1 MGKSSSLLGLLL
13 TVAILLV
20 SADRSFASERC
31 TIIGTA
37 GPDELTGTPRADLIC
52 GRGGADLIDGRAGDD
67 RLLGGPGADF
77 LNGGP
82 GRDFLDGGAGSD
94 ELHGG
99 PGADRLLGG
108 PGHNRCQD
116 ATVSWALDCHQRRQ
130 AVPQPAY
137 MPFPAPVQPPRIY
150 VPEPV
155 ADTDAPSLQTVEF
168 STENVET
175 AGGAWRVDLSVEAQ
189 DETATAS
196 VRVRIEGPGGLWQEV
211 QLGPGM
217 AEWTELSKRIEVPAA
232 TPVGVYRVT
241 AVTLEDGAGNS
252 VTHGLEW
259 LDAYGL
265 DAHFEVYDG
274 PDREAPNLAAIQFG
288 SATNRVDT
296 SAGPVTLQI
305 PIEVTD
311 PGAGVEWVRL
321 RIIHPTRKSG
331 QERVYTRDATLVSG
345 TPREGTWLATIEL
358 PAGAASGFYEVDELA
373 LADAEDHH
381 RYLSGPSLEDD
392 GFPGGFIQVGAADST
407 RPVITSFEF
416 LTPVLHTAAGERK
429 LETEVGVSDDW
440 SGIAADGDVVSYL
453 RFWLTPPDWP
463 VSWGMSGSS
472 PQLVSG
478 TLINGTWHF
487 DNWLREDASLG
498 TWTVRGIEATDRAGN
513 ATRLED
519 GPLEDFEAEGWDL
532 SFENQ
537 P

>member
-13 TVAILLV
+13 MVTILLV

-37 GPDELTGTPRADLIC
+37 GPDELTGTPRADVIC
-52 GRGGADLIDGRAGDD
+52 GRGGADLIDGGAGGD

-77 LNGGP
+77 LNGGA

-99 PGADRLLGG
+99 PGVDRLRGG

-116 ATVSWALDCHQRRQ
+116 ATVSLALDCHQRRL

-137 MPFPAPVQPPRIY
+137 MPFPVSVQAPKIY

-155 ADTDAPSLQTVEF
+155 VDTDPPALQAVEF
-168 STENVET
+168 SSENVEI
-175 AGGAWRVDLSVEAQ
+175 ANGDWRVDLSVGAQ
-189 DETATAS
+189 DETAIAS

-211 QLGPGM
+211 QLVPGT
-217 AEWTELSKRIEVPAA
+217 AQRTELSKRIEVPSA
-232 TPVGVYRVT
+232 TPVGLYRVT
-241 AVTLEDGAGNS
+241 AVKLEDAVGNS
-252 VTHGLEW
+252 VTHGLRW
-259 LDAYGL
+259 LDGYGL
-265 DAHFEVYDG
+265 DVHFEVYDG

-311 PGAGVEWVRL
+311 PGEGVEWVRL
-321 RIIHPTRKSG
+321 RIIHPKRRSG
-331 QERVYTRDATLVSG
+331 LERIYTRDATLVSG
-345 TPREGTWLATIEL
+345 TSREGTWLVTIEL
-358 PAGAASGFYEVDELA
+358 PAGAASGVYEVDELA
-373 LADAEDHH
+373 LADAEEHH
-381 RYLSGPSLEDD
+381 RYFSGPSLED
-392 GFPGGFIQVGAADST
+392 GGFAGGFTQVGAADTT

-416 LTPVLHTAAGERK
+416 LTPVLHAAAGERK
-429 LETEVGVSDDW
+429 LETEIGFSDDW
-440 SGIAADGDVVSYL
+440 SGVAARGDVVSDL
-453 RFWLTPPDWP
+453 HFWLTPPDWP
-463 VSWGMSGSS
+463 VDWGTSGST

-487 DNWLREDASLG
+487 ENWLFEDASLG
-498 TWTVRGIEATDRAGN
+498 TWTVREIEATDRAGN
-513 ATRLED
+513 VTRLED